1 MLMLNLK
8 VKQCIIQAMTAQ
20 DDHFAQDDRFAQD
33 DNFTQDENFAED
45 DSFAEDDRLLNEPFI
60 SQRSLLRSKSSIA
73 LALLGWLTIG
83 STLNSIIFN
92 SLPIKLAMPDWQ
104 LSLIGSLLN
113 SSFPLLIG
121 VSLIVFA
128 QFLNLKDQTLQHW
141 KLMAGRFASLYALLL
156 VLMIPLQI
164 FPGQSLLRQQTI
176 PTTEAVN
183 NLQRIIWRINALN
196 SERELRVYVAS
207 LSNPP
212 SLPDKFDATF
222 PEIKNRAIENIKAQ
236 IRTINNN
243 TQLQKSQ
250 ALQTF
255 FKEAMRNAI
264 HAILMATAFSV
275 LANLVGGVHN
285 KVTRFF
291 TALV

>member
-1 MLMLNLK
+1 
-8 VKQCIIQAMTAQ
+8 MTA
-20 DDHFAQDDRFAQD
+20 HD
-33 DNFTQDENFAED
+33 DNFTYD
-45 DSFAEDDRLLNEPFI
+45 DSFTHDDNFSHDDNLTLDDKLLNEPFL
-60 SQRSLLRSKSSIA
+60 SRRSLLRSKSSIA
-73 LALLGWLTIG
+73 LALMGWLTIG
-83 STLNSIIFN
+83 TTLNSIIFN
-92 SLPIKLAMPDWQ
+92 SLPIKLAIPAWQ

-141 KLMAGRFASLYALLL
+141 KLMAGRFAALFALLL

-164 FPGQSLLRQQTI
+164 IPGLSLLRQQSI

-222 PEIKNRAIENIKAQ
+222 PEIKNRAIENIQAQ
-236 IRTINNN
+236 IRAINNN
-243 TQLQKSQ
+243 AQLQKSQ

-255 FKEAMRNAI
+255 LREAMRNAI
-264 HAILMATAFSV
+264 HAILMATSFSI

>member
-1 MLMLNLK
+1 MLRLNLK
-8 VKQCIIQAMTAQ
+8 VKQCNFQAMTAQ
-20 DDHFAQDDRFAQD
+20 DDDFDQDDSFTQDDHFTQDDSFAQDDK
-33 DNFTQDENFAED
+33 
-45 DSFAEDDRLLNEPFI
+45 LLNEQFF
-60 SQRSLLRSKSSIA
+60 SQRSLLRSKSSFA

-92 SLPIKLAMPDWQ
+92 SLPIKLAIPGWQ
-104 LSLIGSLLN
+104 LSLMVSLLN
-113 SSFPLLIG
+113 SSFQLLIG

-128 QFLNLKDQTLQHW
+128 QSLNHKDQTLQHW
-141 KLMAGRFASLYALLL
+141 KLMAGRFAALFAMLL
-156 VLMIPLQI
+156 MLMIPLQI
-164 FPGQSLLRQQTI
+164 FPGLSLLRQQTI

-183 NLQRIIWRINALN
+183 NLQRSIWRINALN

-207 LSNPP
+207 LPNPP
-212 SLPDKFDATF
+212 SLPDKFDAAF

-236 IRTINNN
+236 IKTINNN
-243 TQLQKSQ
+243 AQLQKSQ

-255 FKEAMRNAI
+255 LREAMRNAI
-264 HAILMATAFSV
+264 HAILMATSFSI

-291 TALV
+291 TAIV